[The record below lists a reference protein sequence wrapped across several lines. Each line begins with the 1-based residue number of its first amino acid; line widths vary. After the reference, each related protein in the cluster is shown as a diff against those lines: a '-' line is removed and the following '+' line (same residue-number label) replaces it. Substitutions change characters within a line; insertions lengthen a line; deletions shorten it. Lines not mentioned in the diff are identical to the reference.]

1 MVLPVHLEGDDHIVF
16 DDSNAGDAEQR
27 PSIPDPVSKL
37 ELYFHRPDHYAEK
50 KIRRILGANN
60 LDSSAN
66 DGNRRVPSQRPL
78 KDLLFPSSS
87 TR

>member
-50 KIRRILGANN
+50 KNAEYWEQIIWTPQQTTATDEFQVSVR
-60 LDSSAN
+60 
-66 DGNRRVPSQRPL
+66 
-78 KDLLFPSSS
+78 
-87 TR
+87 